1 MMNKFMLIVMLL
13 TVSFVGLSGTA
24 RASDRDMLA
33 TTVPATAC
41 EPINSSHAN
50 EVELSNAA
58 WVFRGANTGT
68 ITFYCPVP
76 RNARTLSDATD
87 DNDISAYRIYYRDSD
102 GTGTAA
108 RVTARLVYRRA
119 DGLFSA
125 GSTWDSNSLAATG
138 NTTAIKANSHDLR
151 FDALYSF
158 LVTLNRTSTQQDPAF
173 SGIDF
178 TFVPV
183 P

>member
-1 MMNKFMLIVMLL
+1 MLKKRMLIVALG
-13 TVSFVGLSGTA
+13 TVGLVGLAGTA
-24 RASDRDMLA
+24 RANDRDMLA

-41 EPINSSHAN
+41 EPLNSSHAN
-50 EVELSNAA
+50 EVQLSNAA
-58 WVFRGANTGT
+58 WVFRGSHTGT

-76 RNARTLSDATD
+76 RNAWTLSDNTN

-102 GTGTAA
+102 GTGTTAQ
-108 RVTARLVYRRA
+108 VTARLVYRGA
-119 DGLFSA
+119 SGLFSA
-125 GSTWDSNSLAATG
+125 GSTWNSNNHAATG
-138 NTTAIKANSHDLR
+138 NTTAFKENVHDVR

-158 LVTLNRTSTQQDPAF
+158 LVTLRRTNTQQAPAF

-178 TFVPV
+178 ATIPV